1 MCHLAFSLGSHFLK
15 KIGGTVVIPGEMG
28 HIDRH
33 DIPLES
39 HPLMRGLFISLSAQ
53 ESKLNFRARVS
64 SLMFKAGYS
73 APSLGSFTM
82 VQK

>member
-1 MCHLAFSLGSHFLK
+1 
-15 KIGGTVVIPGEMG
+15 MG
-28 HIDRH
+28 RIDRH
-33 DIPLES
+33 SIPLES

-53 ESKLNFRARVS
+53 ESELTFRARVS

-73 APSLGSFTM
+73 APSPGSFTT